1 MSLACGQAATPP
13 GGTAPTSC
21 TDPDGFNSVGVRRT
35 GRSLRISFS
44 KKTRN
49 AVTVEVFQTAKGRTI
64 VNNKRVARF
73 RNRQRSFI
81 WNGRKTS
88 GKKARVARG
97 VYFVRF
103 RVTDDAKKIDTRRI
117 VVAKRTNGRFYK
129 QGKFVLEHRCPYA
142 QRSTPND
149 FERPP
154 SGGRSVF
161 GGNSSQARFSVSRS
175 VTLLR
180 PKPARRR

>member
-1 MSLACGQAATPP
+1 MRPAQAAWELTCEDGAGNVLGSRSVYVERSQTIDIGDAPCGQPATTPP
-13 GGTAPTSC
+13 PPPPVITCA
-21 TDPDGFNSVGVRRT
+21 DADGFNSVGVRRT

-73 RNRQRSFI
+73 RNRQRSFT

-103 RVTDDAKKIDTRRI
+103 RVTDDAKKVDTRRV
-117 VVAKRTNGRFYK
+117 VVAKRSNGRFYK
-129 QGKFVLEHRCPYA
+129 KGKFVHETRCP
-142 QRSTPND
+142 
-149 FERPP
+149 
-154 SGGRSVF
+154 
-161 GGNSSQARFSVSRS
+161 
-175 VTLLR
+175 
-180 PKPARRR
+180 